1 MIHDHKFYE
10 MQSALAATGQ
20 LTDAELTELEQHATT
35 CASCRE
41 CIADMAEMSREF
53 FLMQVGRM
61 KSKGTPAGMQE
72 RFLERAANAGMSVS
86 RSSSTPFDP
95 RLLRVAVIA
104 VILAISTSLTWKVFL
119 APDAERKAAAPD
131 SSTAGSQPAT
141 TSEGTPH
148 IVGERAIQHVSISKA
163 QLRRRSA
170 SRRSAV
176 SISPAHAITKE
187 RQSYF
192 ELNKPLFAKQGSPMS
207 FSDGSA
213 FWSARLAADPLAAG
227 LHAPTRTSFTSAY
240 VASCFGHEEDCK
252 PKEQPFH
259 LELKLASLTFLGS
272 PQSIDAETPI
282 PSLKFS
288 APVFHLDPSRVW

>member
-1 MIHDHKFYE
+1 MIRDHKFYE

-53 FLMQVGRM
+53 FLMQAGRM

-72 RFLERAANAGMSVS
+72 RFLERAANAGISVS
-86 RSSSTPFDP
+86 RFSSTPFD
-95 RLLRVAVIA
+95 LRFACAVVIA
-104 VILAISTSLTWKVFL
+104 VLLAISTSLSWKVFS
-119 APDAERKAAAPD
+119 APDAERRAAPD
-131 SSTAGSQPAT
+131 SSTAGSQPAP

-170 SRRSAV
+170 SPRGAV
-176 SISPAHAITKE
+176 SISRAHAITE
-187 RQSYF
+187 ENQPYF
-192 ELNKPLFAKQGSPMS
+192 ELNRPLFAKQGSPMS

-213 FWSARLAADPLAAG
+213 FWSARLAANPLAAG
-227 LHAPTRTSFTSAY
+227 LRAQTRTSFTSAY

-252 PKEQPFH
+252 PGERPFH
-259 LELKLASLTFLGS
+259 LELTLASLSFLGS
-272 PQSIDAETPI
+272 PQSINAESHI

-288 APVFHLDPSRVW
+288 APVFHLDPNRVW